1 MTGAMKASS
10 VASTAAGRERAGGET
25 IGEVAAIARQAASYG
40 EAVSPAVGVA
50 PADENRHDSQ
60 DSSQPHRRNL
70 SAESASDGAVPAER
84 VPEPI
89 PLRRSRAGA
98 GLLKDPVQNQ
108 LADRTAMHLILAG
121 RAYAY
126 GQRIVRKEE
135 GKVGDLLAIKS

>member
-10 VASTAAGRERAGGET
+10 VASSTAGRVRAGGET
-25 IGEVAAIARQAASYG
+25 IGEVAAIARQTASQG
-40 EAVSPAVGVA
+40 EAVSPAAGPT

-60 DSSQPHRRNL
+60 GFSGGPRRNL
-70 SAESASDGAVPAER
+70 AAESDSDGTLTAER
-84 VPEPI
+84 VPQPT

-98 GLLKDPVQNQ
+98 GLVKEPVQSP
-108 LADRTAMHLILAG
+108 LADKTAMHFILAG

-135 GKVGDLLAIKS
+135 GKLGDLLAIKS